1 MVVEKS
7 RILIVDDNEEFCRN
21 LTDILEMKGHEVVT
35 ALNGFKALQLLK
47 KGGYK
52 AVLMDI
58 KMPQMDGVRTLKNVH
73 QVAPDTPVIMVTAH
87 ADEIFNLAVQANK
100 GTLVVMRTDDENA
113 GAHMKNNLSQQG
125 YLVDV
130 ISNADTA
137 IDRIWQQILDVII
150 LDLRL
155 ASLNTL
161 DTYLTIRELRP
172 NIVVVIIVR
181 SQQVLNE
188 LAQQALQ
195 QIVYAFLQK
204 PINIDELASLL
215 ELIKNDK
222 NKRLLKKPEESS
234 QCI

>member
-1 MVVEKS
+1 
-7 RILIVDDNEEFCRN
+7 
-21 LTDILEMKGHEVVT
+21 
-35 ALNGFKALQLLK
+35 
-47 KGGYK
+47 
-52 AVLMDI
+52 
-58 KMPQMDGVRTLKNVH
+58 
-73 QVAPDTPVIMVTAH
+73 
-87 ADEIFNLAVQANK
+87 
-100 GTLVVMRTDDENA
+100 
-113 GAHMKNNLSQQG
+113 
-125 YLVDV
+125 
-130 ISNADTA
+130 
-137 IDRIWQQILDVII
+137 
-150 LDLRL
+150 
-155 ASLNTL
+155 TL